1 MTYDAC
7 TLCPRRC
14 GVDRRTALGF
24 CRCPDKA
31 IVAKTMLHKWEEPAL
46 AGNGGSGAVFF
57 GGCTLGCVYCQNA
70 VIADGEAGAEI
81 SIGRLAQIYSELQAK
96 GALNINLVTPTHYA
110 PHARVALDRAR
121 ERGMDLPVVWNT
133 SGYETVRA
141 VRENRGYADVYL
153 TDYKYAS
160 SDLAARY
167 SKAPNYPQVA
177 LDALSAMVDEVGDPC
192 FDEYEGDER
201 MTRGVVVRHLMLPG
215 ALEDSK
221 RVVQTVW
228 EHFGSSVLLSI
239 MNQYTP
245 VLAESAKAGDAWAC
259 RELERCSE
267 LARRVPNE
275 DYERLLDFAD
285 SLGIKDYFWQEGGAA
300 EESFIPA
307 FDLEGVLSE

>member
-1 MTYDAC
+1 MRTSHGGTPTRKNSSSSSPSFPAY
-7 TLCPRRC
+7 LYRRGDIFYFRLRIPTGKQGK
-14 GVDRRTALGF
+14 GVPSELRISLRTSYV
-24 CRCPDKA
+24 RKA
-31 IVAKTMLHKWEEPAL
+31 NSL
-46 AGNGGSGAVFF
+46 A
-57 GGCTLGCVYCQNA
+57 
-70 VIADGEAGAEI
+70 
-81 SIGRLAQIYSELQAK
+81 RHIYSELQAK

-110 PHARVALDRAR
+110 PYARAALDLAR

-177 LDALSAMVDEVGDPC
+177 LDALSAMVDEIGDPC

-285 SLGIKDYFWQEGGAA
+285 SLGIEDYFWQEGGAA

>member
-1 MTYDAC
+1 MFQSEIDISSC
-7 TLCPRRC
+7 DLCPRVC
-14 GVDRRTALGF
+14 GVDRSAGARGVCGADGRLRIARAALHF
-24 CRCPDKA
+24 
-31 IVAKTMLHKWEEPAL
+31 WEEPPIS
-46 AGNGGSGAVFF
+46 GTHGSGTVFF
-57 GGCTLGCVYCQNA
+57 SWCPLRCVYCQNA
-70 VIADGEAGAEI
+70 VIANGEAGAEI

-110 PHARVALDRAR
+110 PYARAALDLAR

-177 LDALSAMVDEVGDPC
+177 LDALSAMVDEIGDPC

-239 MNQYTP
+239 MN
-245 VLAESAKAGDAWAC
+245 
-259 RELERCSE
+259 
-267 LARRVPNE
+267 
-275 DYERLLDFAD
+275 
-285 SLGIKDYFWQEGGAA
+285 
-300 EESFIPA
+300 
-307 FDLEGVLSE
+307 